1 MLEPLRNLVNW
12 DNFRKGAVLVLI
24 LSAAASVLFGIICF
38 FVLGGE
44 GRSPAP
50 ADIFRGTILLVLFI
64 APVAPATGSSSKTR
78 MLLQP
83 GGRRKKVGGR
93 PTRTGVSDGEVP
105 LYLPKV
111 PSSESVG

>member
-1 MLEPLRNLVNW
+1 MLEPLRNPVNW

-24 LSAAASVLFGIICF
+24 LSAAASVLFGIIYF

-64 APVAPATGSSSKTR
+64 APVAPVTGSSSTTR
-78 MLLQP
+78 LRRP
-83 GGRRKKVGGR
+83 CGG
-93 PTRTGVSDGEVP
+93 
-105 LYLPKV
+105 
-111 PSSESVG
+111 